1 MPDATDRRGRQT
13 TGRELGTITKSKKI
27 GAPGRTRTC
36 DPLLRRQMLYP
47 LSYGSFVVK
56 TVRMLARL
64 NLSLQHL
71 RHKKKGC
78 RNTLRQPLDLE
89 KVIQLRRAG
98 YLSGFGINTSSVK
111 SIVDDFSDG
120 RYVGVNIHSITRCE
134 MANDPLSSNVQH
146 CAAQFRKSARLD
158 VIDSL

>member
-1 MPDATDRRGRQT
+1 
-13 TGRELGTITKSKKI
+13 
-27 GAPGRTRTC
+27 
-36 DPLLRRQMLYP
+36 MLYP

-78 RNTLRQPLDLE
+78 RNTLRQPLHLE

-111 SIVDDFSDG
+111 SIVDDLSNG
-120 RYVGVNIHSITRCE
+120 GYIRINVHTITRGQVP
-134 MANDPLSSNVQH
+134 NDTFSRDFAGRSG
-146 CAAQFRKSARLD
+146 QF
-158 VIDSL
+158 